1 MGKINSQK
9 LLYNLDIALEAIQ
22 RNKLRALLT
31 SLGIIFGVAS
41 VIAMLAIGS
50 GAQQEVLSQMELLGT
65 NNVIIQPT
73 LEQTEGLVGQEN
85 GESESNKYSPGLTL
99 HDIESI
105 RELVPEVEFI
115 SPEIVFESNF
125 IRKARMRSGKIV
137 GVSEEYFNINS
148 FDVVEGNN
156 FNRSQIERAEPV
168 CVIGYDVK
176 TKFFPGE
183 NPIGKKIKV
192 GNLWLTVVG
201 VLQKK
206 ELSTENIERLGI
218 RNYNLDIF
226 APVTTVLLR
235 FKNRALVTKDDID
248 ASGSGG
254 GGFGGGRVVIFS
266 SDSNNEGEDDASSV
280 NYHQLDKVIV
290 RVSDSE
296 YSVSI
301 AEVLSRMLKR
311 RHNGVVDYEII
322 VPEQLLQQEQ
332 RTKRIFNIVL
342 SSIASISLIVGGIGI
357 MNIMLASVVERYKEI
372 GLRLAVGAQ
381 KKDIE
386 LQFLTES
393 LALSVGGGLVG
404 IFLGVVFSFAI
415 EWTADIATIVS
426 PFSIIISFGVALVIG
441 VIFGYMPARRAAQQ
455 DPVHALRHE

>member
-1 MGKINSQK
+1 MSNINSQK

-73 LEQTEGLVGQEN
+73 LEQTEGQLGQDN
-85 GESESNKYSPGLTL
+85 GEGESNKYSPGLTL

-105 RELVPEVEFI
+105 RELVPEVEYI

-248 ASGSGG
+248 ASGG
-254 GGFGGGRVVIFS
+254 GGFGGGRVVVFS
-266 SDSNNEGEDDASSV
+266 GGSSSEDEEDASSV

-404 IFLGVVFSFAI
+404 IFL
-415 EWTADIATIVS
+415 
-426 PFSIIISFGVALVIG
+426 
-441 VIFGYMPARRAAQQ
+441 
-455 DPVHALRHE
+455 

>member
-1 MGKINSQK
+1 MSNINSQK

-73 LEQTEGLVGQEN
+73 LEQTEGQLGQDN
-85 GESESNKYSPGLTL
+85 GEGESNKYSPGLTL

-105 RELVPEVEFI
+105 RELVPEVEYI

-248 ASGSGG
+248 ASGG
-254 GGFGGGRVVIFS
+254 GGFGGGRVVVFS
-266 SDSNNEGEDDASSV
+266 GSSSSEDEEDASSV

-290 RVSDSE
+290 RVSNSE

>member
-1 MGKINSQK
+1 MNTQK
-9 LLYNLDIALEAIQ
+9 LLYNFDIALEAIQ

-73 LEQTEGLVGQEN
+73 LEQVEGLVGQDD
-85 GESESNKYSPGLTL
+85 GDSESNKYSPGLTL

-105 RELVPEVEFI
+105 RSQVPEVEFI

-125 IRKARMRSGKIV
+125 IRSARMRSGKIV
-137 GVSEEYFNINS
+137 GVNEDYFNINS
-148 FDVVEGNN
+148 FDVVEGQN
-156 FNRSQIERAEPV
+156 FNQTHIERAEPV

-201 VLQKK
+201 VLNKK

-235 FKNRALVTKDDID
+235 FKNRALVTKDDIE
-248 ASGSGG
+248 AGG
-254 GGFGGGRVVIFS
+254 GGGMFRGGGMIVISGGSSS
-266 SDSNNEGEDDASSV
+266 SDEEDVATV

-290 RVSDSE
+290 RVTDSQF
-296 YSVSI
+296 SVSI

-381 KKDIE
+381 KRDIE

-393 LALSVGGGLVG
+393 LALSIGGGLVG
-404 IFLGVVFSFAI
+404 IFLGIVFSFAI
-415 EWTADIATIVS
+415 QWTADIATLVS

-441 VIFGYMPARRAAQQ
+441 VVFGYVPARRAAQQ

>member
-1 MGKINSQK
+1 MSKINSQK

-41 VIAMLAIGS
+41 VIAMLAIGN

-65 NNVIIQPT
+65 NNIIIQPT
-73 LEQTEGLVGQEN
+73 LEQTEGQVGQDN
-85 GESESNKYSPGLTL
+85 GEGESNKYSPGLNL

-105 RELVPEVEFI
+105 RELVPEVEYI

-183 NPIGKKIKV
+183 NPIGRKIKV

-248 ASGSGG
+248 ASG

-266 SDSNNEGEDDASSV
+266 GGSSSEDEEDASSV

-301 AEVLSRMLKR
+301 AEVVSRMLKR

>member
-137 GVSEEYFNINS
+137 GVSEEYFNINT

-201 VLQKK
+201 VLKKK

-248 ASGSGG
+248 ASGGG

>member
-1 MGKINSQK
+1 MSNINTQK

-73 LEQTEGLVGQEN
+73 LEQTEGQLGQDNAE
-85 GESESNKYSPGLTL
+85 GESNKYSPGLTL

-105 RELVPEVEFI
+105 RELVPEVEYI

-148 FDVVEGNN
+148 FDLVEGNN
-156 FNRSQIERAEPV
+156 FNRSQIERAEPI

-176 TKFFPGE
+176 IKFFPGE
-183 NPIGKKIKV
+183 NPIGKNIKV

-248 ASGSGG
+248 ASGGG
-254 GGFGGGRVVIFS
+254 SFRGGRVVLS
-266 SDSNNEGEDDASSV
+266 GGTNSDNGQEDAGTI

>member
-1 MGKINSQK
+1 MSNINSQK

-50 GAQQEVLSQMELLGT
+50 GAQQEVLSQMERLGT

-73 LEQTEGLVGQEN
+73 LEQTEGQLGQDN
-85 GESESNKYSPGLTL
+85 GEGESNKYSPGLTL

-105 RELVPEVEFI
+105 RELVPEVEYI

-248 ASGSGG
+248 ASGG
-254 GGFGGGRVVIFS
+254 GGFGGGRVVVFS
-266 SDSNNEGEDDASSV
+266 GGSSSEDEEDASSV

-290 RVSDSE
+290 RVSNSE

>member
-1 MGKINSQK
+1 MSNINSQK

-73 LEQTEGLVGQEN
+73 LEQTEGQLGQDN
-85 GESESNKYSPGLTL
+85 GEGESNKYSPGLTL

-105 RELVPEVEFI
+105 RELVPEVEYI

-248 ASGSGG
+248 ASGG

-404 IFLGVVFSFAI
+404 IFLGVLFSFAI

>member
-1 MGKINSQK
+1 MSYINSQK
-9 LLYNLDIALEAIQ
+9 LLYNLNIALEAVQ

-65 NNVIIQPT
+65 NNIIIQPI
-73 LEQTEGLVGQEN
+73 LEQTEGKLGQDN
-85 GESESNKYSPGLTL
+85 GEGESNKYSPGLTL

-105 RELVPEVEFI
+105 RKLIPEVEYI

-137 GVSEEYFNINS
+137 GVSEEYFDINS
-148 FDVVEGNN
+148 FDIIEGNN
-156 FNRSQIERAEPV
+156 FNHSQIERVEPV

-183 NPIGKKIKV
+183 NPIGKKIKI

-226 APVTTVLLR
+226 APITTVILR

-248 ASGSGG
+248 VSGV
-254 GGFGGGRVVIFS
+254 GGFRGGLVGLQGGVS
-266 SDSNNEGEDDASSV
+266 SDDDKEDSGTI

-290 RVSDSE
+290 RVSDSD

-393 LALSVGGGLVG
+393 LALSIGGGLVG
-404 IFLGVVFSFAI
+404 IFLGVVK
-415 EWTADIATIVS
+415 
-426 PFSIIISFGVALVIG
+426 
-441 VIFGYMPARRAAQQ
+441 R
-455 DPVHALRHE
+455 

>member
-1 MGKINSQK
+1 MNTQK
-9 LLYNLDIALEAIQ
+9 LLYNFDIALEAIQ

-73 LEQTEGLVGQEN
+73 LEQVEGLVGQDD
-85 GESESNKYSPGLTL
+85 GDSESNKYSPGLTL

-105 RELVPEVEFI
+105 RSQVPEVEFI

-125 IRKARMRSGKIV
+125 IRSARMRSGKIV
-137 GVSEEYFNINS
+137 GVNEEYFNINS
-148 FDVVEGNN
+148 FDVVEGQN
-156 FNRSQIERAEPV
+156 FNQTHIERAEPV

-201 VLQKK
+201 VLNKK

-235 FKNRALVTKDDID
+235 FKNRALVTKDDIE
-248 ASGSGG
+248 AGG
-254 GGFGGGRVVIFS
+254 GGIFRGGGMVVISGGSSS
-266 SDSNNEGEDDASSV
+266 SDEEDVATV

-290 RVSDSE
+290 RVTDSQF
-296 YSVSI
+296 SVSI

-381 KKDIE
+381 KRDIE

-393 LALSVGGGLVG
+393 LALSIGGGLVG
-404 IFLGVVFSFAI
+404 IFLGIVFSFAI
-415 EWTADIATIVS
+415 QWTADIATLVS

-441 VIFGYMPARRAAQQ
+441 VVFGYVPARRAAQQ

>member
-1 MGKINSQK
+1 MNTQK
-9 LLYNLDIALEAIQ
+9 LLYNFDIALEAIQ

-65 NNVIIQPT
+65 NNVIIQPN
-73 LEQTEGLVGQEN
+73 LEQVEGLVGQDD
-85 GESESNKYSPGLTL
+85 GDSESNKYSPGLTL

-105 RELVPEVEFI
+105 RNQVPEVEFI

-125 IRKARMRSGKIV
+125 IRSARMRSGKIV
-137 GVSEEYFNINS
+137 GVNEEYFNINS
-148 FDVVEGNN
+148 FDVIEGQN
-156 FNRSQIERAEPV
+156 FNQTHIERAEPV

-201 VLQKK
+201 VLNKK

-235 FKNRALVTKDDID
+235 FKNRALVTKDDIE
-248 ASGSGG
+248 AGG
-254 GGFGGGRVVIFS
+254 GGGMFRGGGMVVISGGSSS
-266 SDSNNEGEDDASSV
+266 SDEEEAATV

-290 RVSDSE
+290 RVTDSQF
-296 YSVSI
+296 SVSI

-381 KKDIE
+381 KRDIE

-393 LALSVGGGLVG
+393 LALSIGGGLVG
-404 IFLGVVFSFAI
+404 IFLGIVFSFAI
-415 EWTADIATIVS
+415 QWTADIATLVS

-441 VIFGYMPARRAAQQ
+441 VVFGYVPARRAAQQ

>member
-1 MGKINSQK
+1 
-9 LLYNLDIALEAIQ
+9 
-22 RNKLRALLT
+22 
-31 SLGIIFGVAS
+31 
-41 VIAMLAIGS
+41 
-50 GAQQEVLSQMELLGT
+50 
-65 NNVIIQPT
+65 
-73 LEQTEGLVGQEN
+73 
-85 GESESNKYSPGLTL
+85 
-99 HDIESI
+99 
-105 RELVPEVEFI
+105 
-115 SPEIVFESNF
+115 
-125 IRKARMRSGKIV
+125 MRSGKIV
-137 GVSEEYFNINS
+137 GVNEEYFNINS
-148 FDVVEGNN
+148 FDVVEGQN
-156 FNRSQIERAEPV
+156 FNQTHIERAEPV

-201 VLQKK
+201 VLNKK

-235 FKNRALVTKDDID
+235 FKNRALVTKDDIE
-248 ASGSGG
+248 AGG
-254 GGFGGGRVVIFS
+254 GGIFRGGGMVVVSGGSSS
-266 SDSNNEGEDDASSV
+266 SDEEEVATV

-290 RVSDSE
+290 RVTDSQF
-296 YSVSI
+296 SVSI

-381 KKDIE
+381 KRDIE

-393 LALSVGGGLVG
+393 LALSIGGGLVG
-404 IFLGVVFSFAI
+404 IFLGIVFSFAI
-415 EWTADIATIVS
+415 QWTADIATLVS

-441 VIFGYMPARRAAQQ
+441 VVFGYVPARRAAQQ

>member
-1 MGKINSQK
+1 MSNINTQK

-73 LEQTEGLVGQEN
+73 LEQTEGQLGQDNME
-85 GESESNKYSPGLTL
+85 GESNKYSPGLTL

-105 RELVPEVEFI
+105 RELVPEVEYI

-248 ASGSGG
+248 ASGG
-254 GGFGGGRVVIFS
+254 GGFGGGRVFVFS
-266 SDSNNEGEDDASSV
+266 GGSSPEDEEDASSV

>member
-1 MGKINSQK
+1 MNTQK
-9 LLYNLDIALEAIQ
+9 LLYNFDIALEAIQ

-73 LEQTEGLVGQEN
+73 LEQVEGLVGQDD
-85 GESESNKYSPGLTL
+85 GDSESNKYSPGLTL

-105 RELVPEVEFI
+105 RNQVPEVEYI
-115 SPEIVFESNF
+115 SPEIIFESNF
-125 IRKARMRSGKIV
+125 IRSARMRSGKIV
-137 GVSEEYFNINS
+137 GVNEDYFNINS
-148 FDVVEGNN
+148 FDVVEGQNIN
-156 FNRSQIERAEPV
+156 QTHIDRAEPV

-201 VLQKK
+201 VLNKK

-235 FKNRALVTKDDID
+235 FKNRALVTKDDIE
-248 ASGSGG
+248 AGG
-254 GGFGGGRVVIFS
+254 GGSMFRGGGMVVVTGGSSS
-266 SDSNNEGEDDASSV
+266 SDEEETGMV

-290 RVSDSE
+290 RVSDSQF
-296 YSVSI
+296 SVSI

-311 RHNGVVDYEII
+311 RHNGVIDYEII

-381 KKDIE
+381 KRDIE

-393 LALSVGGGLVG
+393 LALSIGGGLVG
-404 IFLGVVFSFAI
+404 IFLGILFSFAI
-415 EWTADIATIVS
+415 EWTAEIATLVS

-441 VIFGYMPARRAAQQ
+441 VVFGYVPARRAAQQ

>member
-248 ASGSGG
+248 ASG

>member
-1 MGKINSQK
+1 MNTQK
-9 LLYNLDIALEAIQ
+9 LLYNFDIALEAIQ

-73 LEQTEGLVGQEN
+73 LEQVEGLIGQDD
-85 GESESNKYSPGLTL
+85 GDSESNKYSPGLTL

-105 RELVPEVEFI
+105 RSQVPEVEFI

-125 IRKARMRSGKIV
+125 IRSARMRSGKIV
-137 GVSEEYFNINS
+137 GVNEEYFNINS
-148 FDVVEGNN
+148 FDVVEGQN
-156 FNRSQIERAEPV
+156 FNQTHIERAEPV

-201 VLQKK
+201 VLNKK

-235 FKNRALVTKDDID
+235 FKNRALVTKDDIE
-248 ASGSGG
+248 AGG
-254 GGFGGGRVVIFS
+254 GGGIFRGGGMVVISGGSSS
-266 SDSNNEGEDDASSV
+266 SDEEDVATV

-290 RVSDSE
+290 RVTDSQF
-296 YSVSI
+296 SVSI

-381 KKDIE
+381 KRDIE

-393 LALSVGGGLVG
+393 LALSIGGGLVG
-404 IFLGVVFSFAI
+404 IFLGIVFSFAI
-415 EWTADIATIVS
+415 QWTADIATLVS

-441 VIFGYMPARRAAQQ
+441 VVFGYVPARRAAQQ